1 MKRKLYGNTVSPAC
15 QICLH
20 GRMSVDGQ
28 VVLCP
33 LKGVTDPAD
42 HCRKFE
48 YDPLRRVPYR
58 QPSLHTFSESD
69 FSLDDLP
76 E

>member
-15 QICLH
+15 QVCAH
-20 GRMSVDGQ
+20 GRPSVDGQ
-28 VVLCP
+28 VVLC
-33 LKGVTDPAD
+33 LQKGVTDPGD
-42 HCRKFE
+42 HCRKFS

-58 QPSLHTFSESD
+58 QPSLQTFTEND
-69 FSLDDLP
+69 FSLEDLP